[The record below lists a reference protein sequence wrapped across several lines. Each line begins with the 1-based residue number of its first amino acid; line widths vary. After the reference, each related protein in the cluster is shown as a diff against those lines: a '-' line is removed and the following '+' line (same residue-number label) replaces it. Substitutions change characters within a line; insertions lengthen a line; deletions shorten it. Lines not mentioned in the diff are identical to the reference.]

1 MLNRHIL
8 SHGWTGRLTA
18 GGPAVA
24 DDRLAGFAATVPGSV
39 HSDLIA
45 AGLIPDPFDGDNEHL
60 LYWIGDAD
68 WSYQTTFDAPATGF
82 DRTDLVFEG
91 VDTVASIVLNG
102 VELAHTENMHRTY
115 RLPSDLLETGNR
127 LDVHFTSPRRFGAE
141 RRDAYGKRP
150 SAYSEYP
157 PFIRK
162 MACDFGWDWGPDLAT
177 SGLWRPVAIESWST
191 ARIAS
196 ARPVVSITGD
206 AGTVLLEL
214 EVERAGSSGE
224 LAVRVAVG
232 DVTVEGVVAAGEN
245 RASIRIDVPHAR
257 RWWPRGLGDQALY
270 PISAALSSA
279 GTPLDSWNSRIG
291 FRDIVVEQPEDADG
305 EGSAF
310 RLVVNGEPLFVRGV
324 NWIPDHALVATVT
337 REQYAARLSQAAEL
351 GANLIRV
358 WGGGSFG
365 TDDFYEE
372 CDEQGLLVWQ
382 DFLFACA
389 AYAEEQ
395 PYASEIEAEARDNI
409 ARIMPH
415 PSLALWNGN
424 NENVWFWFIHDWE
437 TVLEGKTWGEGFY
450 FDLLPSLVAE
460 LDPQRFYLAG
470 SPYSGARERQPNDPR
485 RGVVHSWIPGDYREY
500 TEIEPRFVSEF
511 GFQGP
516 PTRALFDS
524 AVHDD
529 DPHPF
534 SPGVAQHQKA
544 VYGTERIEDVMRVHL
559 GVPTDF
565 DEWYWL
571 AELNQARAVGFGID
585 YFRSL
590 SPWCRGTVV
599 WQLNDCWPV
608 ISWSMIDSAGRW
620 KLAAYAMRRAFA
632 DRVAT
637 LQVGDGTA
645 RASFGNEQREPWT
658 GLATLERWS
667 TTQRLSHS
675 EIVVSVDPHTTQ
687 WVDLGPLATDELLV
701 LTVDGIRAT
710 VLGGVDRD
718 FRDAP
723 AQFQLTVAPAHEG
736 VAITVT
742 AQSILR
748 ETSLRLDALDADA
761 HSDRN
766 LVTLLPGESE
776 TWNVQTACPERFTV
790 EALHAAVRVA
800 RATEHPVGS

>member
-68 WSYQTTFDAPATGF
+68 WSYQTTFDAPASGF

-115 RLPSDLLETGNR
+115 RLPSHLLETGNR
-127 LDVHFTSPRRFGAE
+127 LEVHFTSPRHFGAE
-141 RRDAYGKRP
+141 RRDTYGKRP

-206 AGTVLLEL
+206 TGTVLLEL

-224 LAVRVAVG
+224 LAVQVAVG
-232 DVTVEGVVAAGEN
+232 DVTVETVVAAGEN

-257 RWWPRGLGDQALY
+257 RWWPRGLGDQVLY

-279 GTPLDSWNSRIG
+279 GTLLDSWNSRIG

-324 NWIPDHALVATVT
+324 NWIPDHALAATVT
-337 REQYAARLSQAAEL
+337 REQYAARLAQAAEL

-389 AYAEEQ
+389 AYPEEQ

-409 ARIMPH
+409 TRIMPH

-534 SPGVAQHQKA
+534 SPAVAQHQKA
-544 VYGTERIEDVMRVHL
+544 AYGTERIEDVMRVHL

-637 LQVGDGTA
+637 LRVGDGTA

-658 GLATLERWS
+658 GVASLERWS
-667 TTQRLSHS
+667 TTHLLSRS
-675 EIVVSVDPHTTQ
+675 EIAVSVDPHTTQ
-687 WVDLGPLATDELLV
+687 WADLGPLAIDELLV

-736 VAITVT
+736 VAITVL

-748 ETSLRLDALDADA
+748 ETSLRVDSLDVDA

-776 TWNVQTACPERFTV
+776 TWNVRTAHPERFTV

>member
-1 MLNRHIL
+1 MLNRHVVTE
-8 SHGWTGRLTA
+8 GWTGRLTA
-18 GGPAVA
+18 GGPVTA
-24 DDRLAGFAATVPGSV
+24 DDHLTEFAATVPGSV
-39 HSDLIA
+39 HSDLIS
-45 AGLIPDPFDGDNEHL
+45 AGLIADPFDGDNEHL
-60 LYWIGDAD
+60 LHWIGDSD
-68 WSYQTTFDAPATGF
+68 WSYQTTFDAPTNGHE
-82 DRTDLVFEG
+82 RTDLVLEG
-91 VDTVASIVLNG
+91 VDTVARIVLNG
-102 VELAHTENMHRTY
+102 AELARTENMHRTY
-115 RLPSDLLETGNR
+115 RLPAELLPMGNV
-127 LDVHFTSPRRFGAE
+127 LEVHFTSPRRFGAE
-141 RRDAYGKRP
+141 RREQYGTRP
-150 SAYSEYP
+150 SVFSEYP

-177 SGLWRPVAIESWST
+177 SGLWRPVAVESWST

-196 ARPVVSITGD
+196 ARPVVTITGD
-206 AGTVLLEL
+206 TGSVLLEL
-214 EVERAGSSGE
+214 QVERAGSSRE
-224 LAVRVAVG
+224 LAVQVVVG
-232 DVTVEGVVAAGEN
+232 DITVETPIAAGES
-245 RASIRIDVPHAR
+245 RVGIRVDVPDAR
-257 RWWPRGLGDQALY
+257 RWWPRGLGDQVLY
-270 PISAALSSA
+270 PISATVSSA
-279 GTPLDSWNSRIG
+279 GEPLDTWNSRIG
-291 FRDIVVEQPEDADG
+291 FRDITVEQPEDANG

-337 REQYAARLSQAAEL
+337 REQYAARISQAADL

-389 AYAEEQ
+389 AYAEEE
-395 PYASEIEAEARDNI
+395 PYASEVEAEARDNI

-460 LDPQRFYLAG
+460 LDPERFYLAG
-470 SPYSGARERQPNDPR
+470 SPYSGARDRQPNDPS

-524 AVHDD
+524 AVHDA

-534 SPGVAQHQKA
+534 SPAVAQHQKA
-544 VYGTERIEDVMRVHL
+544 TYGTERIEDVMRVHL
-559 GVPTDF
+559 GVPADF
-565 DEWYWL
+565 DEWYWF

-585 YFRSL
+585 HFRSL

-637 LQVGDGTA
+637 LHVADGSA
-645 RASFGNEQREPWT
+645 RAAFGNEHREPWT
-658 GLATLERWS
+658 GVATLERWN
-667 TTQRLSHS
+667 TRHRLSRS
-675 EIVVSVDPHTTQ
+675 EITVIVEPHTTQ
-687 WVDLGPLATDELLV
+687 WVDVGPLAIDELLV
-701 LTVDGIRAT
+701 LTVDGIRA
-710 VLGGVDRD
+710 VALGGVDRD
-718 FRDAP
+718 FADTP
-723 AQFQLTVAPAHEG
+723 PQFELAVAPVESG
-736 VAITVT
+736 VAVTVT
-742 AQSILR
+742 ASSILR
-748 ETSLRLDALDADA
+748 DSCLLVGSIDEDA
-761 HSDRN
+761 HTDRN
-766 LVTLLPGESE
+766 VVTLLPGESE
-776 TWNVQTACPERFTV
+776 TWNVQTEHPERFTV
-790 EALHAAVRVA
+790 DVVRAAFRAARAVQVAAV
-800 RATEHPVGS
+800 G